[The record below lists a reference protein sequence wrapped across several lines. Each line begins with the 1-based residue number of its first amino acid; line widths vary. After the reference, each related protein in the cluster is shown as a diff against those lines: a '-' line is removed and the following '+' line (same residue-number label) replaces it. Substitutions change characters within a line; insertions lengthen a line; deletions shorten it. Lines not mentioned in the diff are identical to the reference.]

1 MIKIKLRQILWDKE
15 ITAVSV
21 HKATGISQTILS
33 NIIRGKRTNVGLESF
48 SSEKN
53 ISFLT
58 EFLLLRR
65 SLLCRNLLRPEQ
77 LVLEDEESCQ
87 RELFRPLQFL

>member
-33 NIIRGKRTNVGLESF
+33 NIIRGKRTNVGLDIIDKLCNYLECDI
-48 SSEKN
+48 SE
-53 ISFLT
+53 
-58 EFLLLRR
+58 LLEYTQ
-65 SLLCRNLLRPEQ
+65 NKK
-77 LVLEDEESCQ
+77 
-87 RELFRPLQFL
+87 F

>member
-33 NIIRGKRTNVGLESF
+33 NIIRGKRTNVGLDIIDKLCNYLECD
-48 SSEKN
+48 
-53 ISFLT
+53 ISD
-58 EFLLLRR
+58 LLEYTQ
-65 SLLCRNLLRPEQ
+65 NKK
-77 LVLEDEESCQ
+77 
-87 RELFRPLQFL
+87 F